1 MLFIKISHRIVTR
14 GCFGFL
20 LWLSLLGVAQAQQG
34 TITLNLKDADIN
46 AVVELIARETGR
58 NFVVDPRVKGKVTIV
73 SSHPM
78 TKDETYEVFLSVLD
92 VHGFVAVP
100 AGGII
105 KIVPAA
111 NAKMM
116 SGESRVGGDDA
127 FITQVIHVKNVSAAQ
142 MVPILRPLVPP
153 NGHMAAHPQ
162 SNTLVIS
169 ATRGNIERMI
179 QIIDRIDQ
187 PTSGDVEAIQ
197 LTHAS
202 AAEVM
207 RVLLSMLAQ
216 DKKTDPQ
223 ISQPIVVADERT
235 NTIFIGGEVAGR
247 LQLRAMIGHLDT
259 PTESVGNT
267 HVMYLRYAKAKDL
280 VPVLSGV
287 ADSQVKEKLKNQP
300 NAQAIYHIQ
309 AEDTT
314 NTLVLTAPPDV
325 FKALSSVVRQ
335 LDVRRAQV
343 LVEAIIA
350 EVSSDR
356 AADLGV
362 QWLFDGSPKGSGPVG
377 SIGFGKGTGGNILE
391 IGATALA
398 GGVPVVDGMM
408 VGAGKF
414 DDPDLNFG
422 VLLRALEGDG
432 VTNVLSTPSIVTL
445 DNQAAEIVVG
455 QQVPFV
461 TGSFSQAAGAGGA
474 VNPFQTIKREN
485 VGITLKV
492 VPQINEGSSIKL
504 DIEQAVDSI
513 NTTATGASDI
523 VTNTR
528 SIKTSVLVDD
538 GKMIVLGGL
547 IKDDLLESESKV
559 PLLGDIPLL
568 GMLFRSKSAKK
579 IKTNLMI
586 FLKPTILRDLEDSV
600 RVTSAKYNY
609 IRNKQLLQYQEG
621 VSLLDDERVPVLPRP
636 GSFLQYTPAE
646 LQNQGAAAPA
656 EGDAT
661 TDELFQHE

>member
-1 MLFIKISHRIVTR
+1 MS
-14 GCFGFL
+14 
-20 LWLSLLGVAQAQQG
+20 AQAQQG

-247 LQLRAMIGHLDT
+247 LQLRAMISHLDT
-259 PTESVGNT
+259 PTESIGNT
-267 HVMYLRYAKAKDL
+267 HVIYLRYAKAKDL

-287 ADSQVKEKLKNQP
+287 ADSQVKEKIKNQP
-300 NAQAIYHIQ
+300 NAAPIYHIQ

-377 SIGFGKGTGGNILE
+377 SIAFGKGSGGNILE
-391 IGATALA
+391 VGGAALA
-398 GGVPVVDGMM
+398 GQVPVLDGML

-414 DDPDLNFG
+414 NDPDLNFA

-432 VTNVLSTPSIVTL
+432 ATNVLSTPSVVTL

-461 TGSFSQAAGAGGA
+461 TGSFSQATGTGGA

-504 DIEQAVDSI
+504 DIEQSVDSI
-513 NTTATGASDI
+513 NTTAKAADI

-568 GMLFRSKSAKK
+568 GMLFRSKTAQK

-636 GSFLQYTPAE
+636 GAFLQYTPADM
-646 LQNQGAAAPA
+646 QNQGATAPA
-656 EGDAT
+656 EGEAAGDT
-661 TDELFQHE
+661 PTEELFQHE